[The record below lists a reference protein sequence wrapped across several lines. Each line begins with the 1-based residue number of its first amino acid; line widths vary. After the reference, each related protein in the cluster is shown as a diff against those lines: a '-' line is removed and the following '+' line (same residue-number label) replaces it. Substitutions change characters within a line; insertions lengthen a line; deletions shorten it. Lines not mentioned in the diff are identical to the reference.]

1 MEYEKTESID
11 GTFGQGTI
19 EVSFKEIFDKLG
31 PCHWDGEGYK
41 TDAEWAIKSGDT
53 IATLYNWKNG
63 KNYLGDQGLEIQ
75 DITEWNIGG
84 NSKEAVDL
92 IYKILNKDPE

>member
-19 EVSFKEIFDKLG
+19 EVSFKEIFDKRG

-41 TDAEWAIKSGDT
+41 IDAEWAIKSGDT

-63 KNYLGDQGLEIQ
+63 KNYLGDQGLEVQ

-92 IYKILNKDPE
+92 IYKILNKDPQ